1 MAIKPS
7 LLKNTNS
14 IEAIQNSINAFGV
27 SLRAANNTS
36 SLIIRG
42 FTESNRQKKSTII
55 RRRELF
61 GKRREAVRRREKE
74 DQIEASRV
82 GGIFRRTAKVIGSS
96 TKGFLGRVMDFLGT
110 ILVGWI
116 VTNLPIIIDT
126 VQDLI
131 GRIQKAAAILKGWF
145 EGTINFFTGFT
156 SKLGDSLTKILSFDF
171 SGQKKQVDTAS
182 DKTQQG
188 AAEVK
193 RDFLSL
199 EQQLRSFNLLD
210 YLGDFAKGVLGIKS
224 EKDPTNNNNANQSD
238 PGGTPSYEGSD
249 PIPSG
254 GEASPEQIAR
264 IAKTAGIPEKHIPTM
279 VSIALAESGGDIGAR
294 YNPEGNTG
302 EDSYGLWQINMDPRY
317 ADERLKLFGIDNKK
331 ELFDP
336 VTNAKA
342 AYEIFKLQGFDA
354 WTVYRTGKY
363 RDFLPAAKKAASAST
378 QPTISRSVDTS
389 TRYKVNDDVTQLLGG
404 QSKAIITSRRGDFES
419 FRSRPHGGIDIA
431 CDPNLYISLRADAE
445 VVGTQRGGGY
455 GNVIDIWVPS
465 LGIQLRFAHNTRIL
479 ITSGKIPAGTSFA
492 TTGYTGNVRPKGP
505 QGSHIHLEA
514 DTRRGG
520 TSYGGNTS
528 PAPYVSLIRLTKA
541 KIEGKKSTTPEMS
554 NGSGGQ
560 SLNIEG
566 GSSRREVA
574 QEVTP
579 EKKGSI
585 ITVSIPSGSSPSAP
599 MTQSSSEES
608 ISIPSGNTLNS
619 FITKTLLREL
629 EYV

>member
-1 MAIKPS
+1 MAIKKS
-7 LLKNTNS
+7 LLGNSNT
-14 IEAIQNSINAFGV
+14 IETIQNSINAFGV
-27 SLRAANNTS
+27 SLRAANSTS
-36 SLIIRG
+36 SQIIRG
-42 FTESNRQKKSTII
+42 FTESNRQRRNSII
-55 RRRELF
+55 KRRELF
-61 GKRREAVRRREKE
+61 TKRREAVRRREKE

-96 TKGFLGRVMDFLGT
+96 TKGFLGRIMDFIGT

-116 VTNLPIIIDT
+116 VTNLPVIIDT

-131 GRIQKAAAILKGWF
+131 GRIQKAAGILKNWF

-156 SKLGDSLTKILSFDF
+156 SNLGDIATRAFSFDF
-171 SGQKKQVDTAS
+171 LGQKKQIEEAS
-182 DKTQQG
+182 DKAKSG
-188 AAEVK
+188 AQAVT
-193 RDFLSL
+193 RDFLGF
-199 EQQLRSFNLLD
+199 EQALRNFDLFKI
-210 YLGDFAKGVLGIKS
+210 LGDTAKKILGF
-224 EKDPTNNNNANQSD
+224 EVEDPES
-238 PGGTPSYEGSD
+238 PSSGQQGQGQQGQQGQGQQGSD

-254 GEASPEQIAR
+254 GKASPEQIAR

-279 VSIALAESGGDIGAR
+279 VSIALAESGGNIGAR

-331 ELFDP
+331 KLFDP

-342 AYEIFKLQGFDA
+342 AYEIFKQQGFNA

-404 QSKAIITSRRGDFES
+404 QSQAIITSTKGMQES
-419 FRSRPHGGIDIA
+419 FRTKPHGGIDIA
-431 CDPNLYISLRADAE
+431 CAAGLFISLTVDAE
-445 VVGTQRGGGY
+445 AVGTQSGGGY
-455 GNVIDIWVPS
+455 GNVIDVWVPS
-465 LGIQLRFAHNTRIL
+465 LGVQLRFAHNSRIL
-479 ITSGKIPAGTSFA
+479 ISSGKIPAGTSFA
-492 TTGYTGNVRPKGP
+492 ITGSTGRSTGP
-505 QGSHIHLEA
+505 HIHLEA
-514 DTRRGG
+514 SSERGS
-520 TSYGGNTS
+520 TNYGGNMV

-560 SLNIEG
+560 SLNIES

-585 ITVSIPSGSSPSAP
+585 ITVPIPSGSSRSAP
-599 MTQSSSEES
+599 MTQSSSGES

>member
-7 LLKNTNS
+7 LLKNTDS

-42 FTESNRQKKSTII
+42 FTENNRQQKNSII

-131 GRIQKAAAILKGWF
+131 GRIQKAAGILKQWF
-145 EGTINFFTGFT
+145 EGTLSFFTGFT
-156 SKLGDSLTKILSFDF
+156 SKLGDSLSNILSFDF
-171 SGQKKQVDTAS
+171 SGQKKQIDTAA
-182 DKTQQG
+182 DKTEQG
-188 AAEVK
+188 ATEVK

-199 EQQLRSFNLLD
+199 EQQLRDFNLLD
-210 YLGDFAKGVLGIKS
+210 ILGDFAKGVLGIKDD
-224 EKDPTNNNNANQSD
+224 KDPTNNNNNSNKSD
-238 PGGTPSYEGSD
+238 PGGTPSSEGSD

-254 GEASPEQIAR
+254 GKASPEQIAR
-264 IAKTAGIPEKHIPTM
+264 IAKTAGIPEKHIPIM

-342 AYEIFKLQGFDA
+342 AYEIFKLQGLDA

-378 QPTISRSVDTS
+378 QPTISRGVDAS

-404 QSKAIITSRRGDFES
+404 QSQAIITSTKGMQES
-419 FRSRPHGGIDIA
+419 FRTKPHGGIDIA
-431 CDPNLYISLRADAE
+431 CAAGLFISLTVDAE
-445 VVGTQRGGGY
+445 AVGTKSGGGY
-455 GNVIDIWVPS
+455 GNVIDVWVPS
-465 LGIQLRFAHNTRIL
+465 LGVQLRFAHNSRIL
-479 ITSGKIPAGTSFA
+479 ISSGKIPAGTSFA
-492 TTGYTGNVRPKGP
+492 ITGSTGRSTGP
-505 QGSHIHLEA
+505 HIHLEA
-514 DTRRGG
+514 SSERGS
-520 TSYGGNTS
+520 TNYGGNMV

-566 GSSRREVA
+566 GTSRRVVA
-574 QEVTP
+574 GSVTP
-579 EKKGSI
+579 EKKGSVV
-585 ITVSIPSGSSPSAP
+585 TVPMNMGSNSPTTP
-599 MTQSSSEES
+599 PQSSAGGQMMSSTKETS
-608 ISIPSGNTLNS
+608 LNS
-619 FITKTLLREL
+619 FITKTLLKEL

>member
-1 MAIKPS
+1 MAIKKS
-7 LLKNTNS
+7 LLGNSNT
-14 IEAIQNSINAFGV
+14 IETIQNSINAFGV
-27 SLRAANNTS
+27 SLRAANSTS
-36 SLIIRG
+36 SQIIRG
-42 FTESNRQKKSTII
+42 FTESNRQRRNSII
-55 RRRELF
+55 KRRELF
-61 GKRREAVRRREKE
+61 SKRREAVRRREKE

-82 GGIFRRTAKVIGSS
+82 GGIFRRTAKVIGTS
-96 TKGFLGRVMDFLGT
+96 TKGFLGRIMDFIGT

-116 VTNLPIIIDT
+116 VTNLPVIIDT

-131 GRIQKAAAILKGWF
+131 GRIQKAAGILKDWF

-156 SKLGDSLTKILSFDF
+156 SNLGDIATRAFSFDF
-171 SGQKKQVDTAS
+171 LGQKKQIEEAS
-182 DKTQQG
+182 DKAKSG
-188 AAEVK
+188 AQAVT
-193 RDFLSL
+193 RDFLGF
-199 EQQLRSFNLLD
+199 EQALRNFDLFKI
-210 YLGDFAKGVLGIKS
+210 LGDTAKKILGFKV
-224 EKDPTNNNNANQSD
+224 EDPES
-238 PGGTPSYEGSD
+238 PSSGQQGQGQGQQGQQGQGQQGSD

-254 GEASPEQIAR
+254 GKASSEQITR

-279 VSIALAESGGDIGAR
+279 VAIALAESGGNIGAR

-331 ELFDP
+331 KLFDP

-342 AYEIFKLQGFDA
+342 AYEIFKQQGFNA

-404 QSKAIITSRRGDFES
+404 QSQAIITSTKGMQES
-419 FRSRPHGGIDIA
+419 FRTKPHGGIDIA
-431 CDPNLYISLRADAE
+431 CAAGLFISLTVDAE
-445 VVGTQRGGGY
+445 AVGTQSGGGY
-455 GNVIDIWVPS
+455 GNVIDVWVPS
-465 LGIQLRFAHNTRIL
+465 LGVQLRFAHNSRIL
-479 ITSGKIPAGTSFA
+479 ISSGKIPAGTSFA
-492 TTGYTGNVRPKGP
+492 ITGSTGRSTGP
-505 QGSHIHLEA
+505 HIHLEA
-514 DTRRGG
+514 SSERGS
-520 TSYGGNTS
+520 TNYGGNMV

-566 GSSRREVA
+566 GTSRREVA

-599 MTQSSSEES
+599 ITQSSSGES
-608 ISIPSGNTLNS
+608 TFIPSGNTLNS

>member
-27 SLRAANNTS
+27 SLRAANSTS

-42 FTESNRQKKSTII
+42 FTESNRQKKNSII
-55 RRRELF
+55 KRRELF

-116 VTNLPIIIDT
+116 VTNLPIIIET

-156 SKLGDSLTKILSFDF
+156 SKLGDSLTNILSFDF

-199 EQQLRSFNLLD
+199 EQQLRDFNLLD
-210 YLGDFAKGVLGIKS
+210 ILGDFAKGVLGI
-224 EKDPTNNNNANQSD
+224 ETDKDPTNNNNNNSNKSD
-238 PGGTPSYEGSD
+238 PGGTPSSEGSD

-254 GEASPEQIAR
+254 GKASPEQIAR

-279 VSIALAESGGDIGAR
+279 VSIAMAESGGDIGAR

-342 AYEIFKLQGFDA
+342 AYEIFKLQGLDA

-378 QPTISRSVDTS
+378 QPTISRGVDAS

-404 QSKAIITSRRGDFES
+404 QSQAIITSTKGMQES
-419 FRSRPHGGIDIA
+419 FRTKPHGGIDIA
-431 CDPNLYISLRADAE
+431 CAAGLFISLTVDAE
-445 VVGTQRGGGY
+445 AVGTQSGGGY
-455 GNVIDIWVPS
+455 GNVIDVWVAS
-465 LGIQLRFAHNTRIL
+465 LGVQLRFAHNSRIL
-479 ITSGKIPAGTSFA
+479 ISSGKIPAGTSFA
-492 TTGYTGNVRPKGP
+492 ITGNTGRSTGP
-505 QGSHIHLEA
+505 HIHLEA
-514 DTRRGG
+514 SSERGS
-520 TSYGGNTS
+520 TNYGGNMV

-566 GSSRREVA
+566 SKRRTVDVGS
-574 QEVTP
+574 VTP
-579 EKKGSI
+579 EKKGSVV
-585 ITVSIPSGSSPSAP
+585 TVPINMSSNPQTP
-599 MTQSSSEES
+599 PPQSSSGGQMMSSTKETS
-608 ISIPSGNTLNS
+608 LNS
-619 FITKTLLREL
+619 FITKTLLKEL

>member
-1 MAIKPS
+1 MAIKKS
-7 LLKNTNS
+7 LLGNSNT
-14 IEAIQNSINAFGV
+14 IETIQNSINAFGV
-27 SLRAANNTS
+27 SLRAANSTS
-36 SLIIRG
+36 SQIIRG
-42 FTESNRQKKSTII
+42 FTESNRQRRNSII
-55 RRRELF
+55 KRRELF
-61 GKRREAVRRREKE
+61 TKRREAVRRREKE

-96 TKGFLGRVMDFLGT
+96 TKGFLGRIMDFIGT

-116 VTNLPIIIDT
+116 VTNLPVIIDT

-131 GRIQKAAAILKGWF
+131 GRIQKAAGILKNWF

-156 SKLGDSLTKILSFDF
+156 SNLGDIATRAFSFDF
-171 SGQKKQVDTAS
+171 LGQKKQVEEAS
-182 DKTQQG
+182 DKAKSG
-188 AAEVK
+188 AQAVT
-193 RDFLSL
+193 RDFLGF
-199 EQQLRSFNLLD
+199 EQALRSFDLFKI
-210 YLGDFAKGVLGIKS
+210 LGDTAKKILGF
-224 EKDPTNNNNANQSD
+224 EVEDPES
-238 PGGTPSYEGSD
+238 PSSGQQGQGQQGQQGQGQQGSD

-254 GEASPEQIAR
+254 GKASSEQIAR

-279 VSIALAESGGDIGAR
+279 VAIALAESGGDIGAR

-331 ELFDP
+331 KLFDP

-342 AYEIFKLQGFDA
+342 AYEIFKQQGFNA

-404 QSKAIITSRRGDFES
+404 QSQAIITSTKGMQES
-419 FRSRPHGGIDIA
+419 FRTKPHGGIDIA
-431 CDPNLYISLRADAE
+431 CAAGLFISLTVDAE
-445 VVGTQRGGGY
+445 AVGTKSGGGY
-455 GNVIDIWVPS
+455 GNVIDVWVPS
-465 LGIQLRFAHNTRIL
+465 LGVQLRFAHNSRIL
-479 ITSGKIPAGTSFA
+479 ISSGKIPAGTSFA
-492 TTGYTGNVRPKGP
+492 ITGSTGRSTGP
-505 QGSHIHLEA
+505 HIHLEA
-514 DTRRGG
+514 SSERGS
-520 TSYGGNTS
+520 TNYGGNMV

-585 ITVSIPSGSSPSAP
+585 ITVPIPSGSSPSAP

>member
-1 MAIKPS
+1 MAIKKS
-7 LLKNTNS
+7 LLGNSNT
-14 IEAIQNSINAFGV
+14 IETIQNSINAFGV
-27 SLRAANNTS
+27 SLRAANSTS
-36 SLIIRG
+36 SQIIRG
-42 FTESNRQKKSTII
+42 FTESNRQRRNSII
-55 RRRELF
+55 KRRELF
-61 GKRREAVRRREKE
+61 SKRREAVRRREKE

-96 TKGFLGRVMDFLGT
+96 TKGFLGRIMDFIGT

-116 VTNLPIIIDT
+116 VTNLPVIIDT

-131 GRIQKAAAILKGWF
+131 GRIQKAAGILKNWF

-156 SKLGDSLTKILSFDF
+156 SNLSDIATRAFSFDF
-171 SGQKKQVDTAS
+171 LGQKKQIEEAS
-182 DKTQQG
+182 NKAKSG
-188 AAEVK
+188 AQAVT
-193 RDFLSL
+193 RDFLGF
-199 EQQLRSFNLLD
+199 EQALRNFDLFKI
-210 YLGDFAKGVLGIKS
+210 LGDTAKKILGF
-224 EKDPTNNNNANQSD
+224 EVEDPES
-238 PGGTPSYEGSD
+238 PSSGQQGQGQQGQQGQGQQGSD

-254 GEASPEQIAR
+254 GKASPEQIAR

-342 AYEIFKLQGFDA
+342 AYEIFKQQGFDA

-404 QSKAIITSRRGDFES
+404 QSQAIITSTKGMQES
-419 FRSRPHGGIDIA
+419 FRTKPHGGIDIA
-431 CDPNLYISLRADAE
+431 CSAGLFISLTVDAE
-445 VVGTQRGGGY
+445 VVGTKSDGGY
-455 GNVIDIWVPS
+455 GNVIDVWVAS
-465 LGIQLRFAHNTRIL
+465 LGVQLRFAHNSRIL
-479 ITSGKIPAGTSFA
+479 ISSGKIPAGTSFA
-492 TTGYTGNVRPKGP
+492 ITGSTGRSTGP
-505 QGSHIHLEA
+505 HIHLEA
-514 DTRRGG
+514 SSERGS
-520 TSYGGNTS
+520 TNYGGNMV

-566 GSSRREVA
+566 GTSRREVA

-585 ITVSIPSGSSPSAP
+585 ITVPIPSGSSPSAP
-599 MTQSSSEES
+599 MTQSSSGES

>member
-1 MAIKPS
+1 
-7 LLKNTNS
+7 
-14 IEAIQNSINAFGV
+14 
-27 SLRAANNTS
+27 
-36 SLIIRG
+36 
-42 FTESNRQKKSTII
+42 
-55 RRRELF
+55 
-61 GKRREAVRRREKE
+61 
-74 DQIEASRV
+74 
-82 GGIFRRTAKVIGSS
+82 
-96 TKGFLGRVMDFLGT
+96 MDFLGT

-171 SGQKKQVDTAS
+171 TGQKKQVDTAS

-188 AAEVK
+188 ATEVK

-199 EQQLRSFNLLD
+199 EQQLKDFNLLD
-210 YLGDFAKGVLGIKS
+210 YLGDFAKGVLGIKT
-224 EKDPTNNNNANQSD
+224 EKDPTNNNNSNKSD
-238 PGGTPSYEGSD
+238 PGGTPSSEGSD

-254 GEASPEQIAR
+254 GKASPEQIAR

-342 AYEIFKLQGFDA
+342 AYEIFKLQGFNA

-389 TRYKVNDDVTQLLGG
+389 TRYKVDDDVTQLLGG
-404 QSKAIITSRRGDFES
+404 QSQAIITSTKGMQES
-419 FRSRPHGGIDIA
+419 FRTKPHGGIDIA
-431 CDPNLYISLRADAE
+431 CAAGLFISLTADAE
-445 VVGTQRGGGY
+445 VVGTKSGGGY
-455 GNVIDIWVPS
+455 GNVIDVWVAS
-465 LGIQLRFAHNTRIL
+465 LGVQLRFAHNSRIL
-479 ITSGKIPAGTSFA
+479 ISSGKIPAGTSFA
-492 TTGYTGNVRPKGP
+492 ITGSTGRSTGP
-505 QGSHIHLEA
+505 HIHLEA
-514 DTRRGG
+514 SSERGS
-520 TSYGGNTS
+520 TNYGGNMV

-566 GSSRREVA
+566 STRRTVVAGS
-574 QEVTP
+574 VTP
-579 EKKGSI
+579 EKKGSVV
-585 ITVSIPSGSSPSAP
+585 TVPINMSSDPQTP
-599 MTQSSSEES
+599 PPQSSSGGQMTSSTKETS
-608 ISIPSGNTLNS
+608 LNS
-619 FITKTLLREL
+619 FITKTLLKEL

>member
-1 MAIKPS
+1 MAIKKS
-7 LLKNTNS
+7 LLGNSNT
-14 IEAIQNSINAFGV
+14 IETIQNSINAFGV
-27 SLRAANNTS
+27 SLRAANSTS
-36 SLIIRG
+36 SQIIRG
-42 FTESNRQKKSTII
+42 FTESNRQRRNSII
-55 RRRELF
+55 KRRELF
-61 GKRREAVRRREKE
+61 SKRREAVRRREKE

-96 TKGFLGRVMDFLGT
+96 TKGFLGRIMDFIGT

-116 VTNLPIIIDT
+116 VTNLPVIIDT

-131 GRIQKAAAILKGWF
+131 GRIQKAAGILKNWF

-156 SKLGDSLTKILSFDF
+156 SNLGDIATRAFSFDF
-171 SGQKKQVDTAS
+171 LGQKKQIEEAS
-182 DKTQQG
+182 DKAKSG
-188 AAEVK
+188 AQAVT
-193 RDFLSL
+193 RDFLGFEQALRNFDLFKILGDTAKKILGFEVEDPESPSSGQQGQGQGQQGQ
-199 EQQLRSFNLLD
+199 EQQ
-210 YLGDFAKGVLGIKS
+210 
-224 EKDPTNNNNANQSD
+224 
-238 PGGTPSYEGSD
+238 GSD

-254 GEASPEQIAR
+254 GKASPEQIAR

-279 VSIALAESGGDIGAR
+279 VSIALAESGGNIGAR

-331 ELFDP
+331 KLFDP

-342 AYEIFKLQGFDA
+342 AYEIFKQQGFNA

-404 QSKAIITSRRGDFES
+404 QSQAIITSTKGMQES
-419 FRSRPHGGIDIA
+419 FRTKPHGGIDIA
-431 CDPNLYISLRADAE
+431 CAAGLFISLTADAE
-445 VVGTQRGGGY
+445 AVGTKSGGGY
-455 GNVIDIWVPS
+455 GNVIDVWVPS
-465 LGIQLRFAHNTRIL
+465 LGVQLRFAHNSRIL
-479 ITSGKIPAGTSFA
+479 ISSGKIPAGTSFA
-492 TTGYTGNVRPKGP
+492 ITGSTGRSTGP
-505 QGSHIHLEA
+505 HIHLEA
-514 DTRRGG
+514 SSERGS
-520 TSYGGNTS
+520 TNYGGNMV

-566 GSSRREVA
+566 GTSRREVA

-585 ITVSIPSGSSPSAP
+585 ITVPIPSGSSPSAP
-599 MTQSSSEES
+599 MTQSSSGES

>member
-171 SGQKKQVDTAS
+171 TGQKKQVDTAS

-188 AAEVK
+188 ATEVK

-199 EQQLRSFNLLD
+199 EQQLKDFNLLD
-210 YLGDFAKGVLGIKS
+210 YLGDFAKGVLGIKT
-224 EKDPTNNNNANQSD
+224 EKDPTNNNSNKSD
-238 PGGTPSYEGSD
+238 PGGTPSSEGSD

-254 GEASPEQIAR
+254 GKASPEQIAR

-342 AYEIFKLQGFDA
+342 AYEIFKLQGFNA

-378 QPTISRSVDTS
+378 QPTISRGVDAS
-389 TRYKVNDDVTQLLGG
+389 TRYKVDDDVTQLLGG
-404 QSKAIITSRRGDFES
+404 QSQAIITSTKGMQES
-419 FRSRPHGGIDIA
+419 FRTKPHGGIDIA
-431 CDPNLYISLRADAE
+431 CAAGLFISLTADAE
-445 VVGTQRGGGY
+445 VVGTKSGGGY
-455 GNVIDIWVPS
+455 GNVIDVWVAS
-465 LGIQLRFAHNTRIL
+465 LGVQLRFAHNSRIL
-479 ITSGKIPAGTSFA
+479 ISSGKIPAGTSFA
-492 TTGYTGNVRPKGP
+492 ITGSTGRSTGP
-505 QGSHIHLEA
+505 HIHLEA
-514 DTRRGG
+514 SSERGS
-520 TSYGGNTS
+520 TNYGGNMV

-566 GSSRREVA
+566 STRRTVVAGS
-574 QEVTP
+574 VTP
-579 EKKGSI
+579 EKKGSVV
-585 ITVSIPSGSSPSAP
+585 TVPINMSSNPQTP
-599 MTQSSSEES
+599 PPQSSSGGQMT
-608 ISIPSGNTLNS
+608 SIPTKETSLNS
-619 FITKTLLREL
+619 FITKTLLKEL